1 MEEKNNFFEL
11 VQIFMDNVRKEFSEK
26 KGNKGVIYNKEI
38 MDSLFN
44 LLNYQITLINQIYLF
59 NENNKVTND
68 NYTLDNLIN
77 INKDILVTMI
87 RKFLSVLNSSFI
99 KVKSNEK
106 SKINN
111 NNIINK
117 SINNTTFTHGKV
129 INLLYSPVNNNNYLV
144 SNSFAK
150 NYSPIKKNME
160 KEFNSTISFTQYTPL
175 KKFEPA
181 FESEKNSYKFL
192 KNKNMIYNMKNKNKN
207 YKNIW
212 NKLHNDNS
220 KCDHDEKRKSKAL
233 LYQSYCKSSKDI
245 FVDLNSNYK
254 SNNFMGKRSINY
266 QK

>member
-11 VQIFMDNVRKEFSEK
+11 VQIFMDNVKKEFSEK

-44 LLNYQITLINQIYLF
+44 LLNYQITLINQIFLF

-106 SKINN
+106 NKIN

-129 INLLYSPVNNNNYLV
+129 P
-144 SNSFAK
+144 K
-150 NYSPIKKNME
+150 
-160 KEFNSTISFTQYTPL
+160 
-175 KKFEPA
+175 
-181 FESEKNSYKFL
+181 
-192 KNKNMIYNMKNKNKN
+192 
-207 YKNIW
+207 
-212 NKLHNDNS
+212 
-220 KCDHDEKRKSKAL
+220 
-233 LYQSYCKSSKDI
+233 
-245 FVDLNSNYK
+245 
-254 SNNFMGKRSINY
+254 
-266 QK
+266 

>member
-1 MEEKNNFFEL
+1 MEENNEINFSEL
-11 VQIFMDNVRKEFSEK
+11 IQIFMEKVKKEILTK
-26 KGNKGVIYNKEI
+26 TINQGNIINNKEI
-38 MDSLFN
+38 IDSLFN
-44 LLNYQITLINQIYLF
+44 LLDYQVTLVHQIFLF
-59 NENNKVTND
+59 RENNKENND
-68 NYTLDNLIN
+68 KNSLDNLIN
-77 INKDILVTMI
+77 INKDILVSMVY
-87 RKFLSVLNSSFI
+87 KFLTNLNS
-99 KVKSNEK
+99 V
-106 SKINN
+106 INKGKN
-111 NNIINK
+111 IGKNKHNNIMNK
-117 SINNTTFTHGKV
+117 NKNLFKRGKI
-129 INLLYSPVNNNNYLV
+129 INLLYSSGNNNNILV
-144 SNSFAK
+144 SNSFIQ
-150 NYSPIKKNME
+150 NGSPIKKNIE
-160 KEFNSTISFTQYTPL
+160 KEFNSTISLTQSTPF
-175 KKFEPA
+175 KKIDHI